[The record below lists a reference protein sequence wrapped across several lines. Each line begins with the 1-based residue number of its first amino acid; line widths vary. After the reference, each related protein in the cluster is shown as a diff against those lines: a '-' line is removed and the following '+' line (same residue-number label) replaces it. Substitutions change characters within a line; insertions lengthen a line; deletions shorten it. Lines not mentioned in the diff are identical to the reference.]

1 MSKVSSEC
9 DQKRVEHIMLKA
21 QVGVR
26 GVGTLPVFSVMRSYR
41 SHMSDT
47 G

>member
-26 GVGTLPVFSVMRSYR
+26 GVGTLPVFSVMTHEKLQKPYE
-41 SHMSDT
+41 
-47 G
+47 